1 MIQLDLNKEE
11 QATLKDVLENYLS
24 DLRQEISA
32 TDLHDFK
39 EMLKARKEVV
49 TKVLNA
55 LAES

>member
-1 MIQLDLNKEE
+1 MIQIDLNKEE
-11 QATLKDVLENYLS
+11 QDTLKDVLENYLS

-39 EMLKARKEVV
+39 EMLKIRKEVV

-55 LAES
+55 LTES

>member
-1 MIQLDLNKEE
+1 MTQIDLNKEE
-11 QATLKDVLENYLS
+11 QEILKDVLENYLS

-55 LAES
+55 LTES

>member
-1 MIQLDLNKEE
+1 MTQLDLNKEE
-11 QATLKDVLENYLS
+11 QATLRDVLENYLS

>member
-1 MIQLDLNKEE
+1 MVQLDLNEEE
-11 QATLKDVLENYLS
+11 QKTLKDVLDNYLS

-49 TKVLNA
+49 IKVLNA
-55 LAES
+55 LTDS

>member
-1 MIQLDLNKEE
+1 MVQLDLNQEE
-11 QATLKDVLENYLS
+11 QNTLKDVLENYLS

-49 TKVLNA
+49 SKVLSA

>member
-1 MIQLDLNKEE
+1 MVQLDLNQEE
-11 QATLKDVLENYLS
+11 QTTLKDVLENYLS

-49 TKVLNA
+49 TKTLNA
-55 LAES
+55 LTES